1 MPNFGGMAYSKS
13 NKSGGMKAKSGATTA
28 AGGSPFSI
36 TGPGHS
42 AAAKASTNAGPFNA
56 ASKTDNYEATGS
68 ATIPG
73 GAKTA

>member
-1 MPNFGGMAYSKS
+1 MPNFGGMAYSK
-13 NKSGGMKAKSGATTA
+13 KRGGGMKANPKATTA

-36 TGPGHS
+36 TGPGLP
-42 AAAKASTNAGPFNA
+42 AADKVKTNPGTFNA
-56 ASKTDNYEATGS
+56 AERTVDYAATGS